1 MPAFTTEEYR
11 VRVAGLRRKM
21 AERGMDA
28 LLVLEEANLNYLT
41 GYAGY
46 SAYVP
51 QAALVLQDD
60 EDPWLIMRE
69 LDIHG
74 ASVEAYLPESR
85 ILSYAEK
92 FIGSKTLSAW
102 QPIGE
107 YVRERV
113 KSSRIGLEFSG
124 GMSRTLGVKDYAVLS
139 KTLGVG
145 KFIDADGL
153 VSSFKAIKS
162 PAEIK
167 YMEQAGKIAD
177 RAMLEAKKLIAVGV
191 RECDV
196 AAAVQ
201 HALTSGTPEIPGGH
215 GPISMP
221 NMAIGWP
228 ANMCHSKWGDGAYKM
243 NSQTNFEIGAFR
255 HRYVAAVSRSI
266 FLGEPTAR
274 SRHVHQA
281 CFDGWHAAFETLRP
295 GVKST
300 DVEQAFRR
308 AFGPY
313 GVRKESRMGYSI
325 GLDWVDGGPSFLEGD
340 ETEIQENMTFHM
352 LIGIWEKT
360 DGYIFSETVHV
371 GKDGARS
378 FSSLPRDMFVNQ

>member
-1 MPAFTTEEYR
+1 
-11 VRVAGLRRKM
+11 M

-28 LLVLEEANLNYLT
+28 LIVIEEANLNYLT

-51 QAALVLQDD
+51 QVALVLLDD

-74 ASVEAYLPESR
+74 AGVEAYLPESR
-85 ILSYAEK
+85 ILSYSEK

-102 QPIGE
+102 RPIAE
-107 YVRERV
+107 AIRERV
-113 KSSRIGLEFSG
+113 KSDRIGLEFSG
-124 GMSRTLGVKDYAVLS
+124 QMARTLGIKDYAVLS
-139 KTLGVG
+139 EALRIE

-153 VSSFKAIKS
+153 VSSLRAIKS
-162 PAEIK
+162 PAELT

-177 RAMLEAKKLIAVGV
+177 RAMMEAKELIAVGV

-201 HALTSGTPEIPGGH
+201 HALTSGTADIPGGH

-221 NMAIGWP
+221 NMAVGWP
-228 ANMCHSKWGDGAYKM
+228 ANMCHSKWGDGVYRI
-243 NSQTNFEIGAFR
+243 NTQTNFEMGAFR

-266 FLGEPTAR
+266 FLGEPPAR

-295 GVKST
+295 GVRST
-300 DVEQAFRR
+300 DVEQAFRQ
-308 AFGPY
+308 AFKPY

-325 GLDWVDGGPSFLEGD
+325 GLDWVDGGPSFIEGD
-340 ETEIQENMTFHM
+340 ETIIEENMTFHM

-371 GKDGARS
+371 GRNGARS
-378 FSSLPRDMFVNQ
+378 LSNLSRDMFVN